1 MANPV
6 RERGGSSLYLGKGT
20 FDIVPISVALDLKL
34 ESYPV
39 ECRVE
44 MSRGINEKQRVVDMV
59 FLLQLSEEYPGE
71 CLSSSAMPPARSAVY
86 LDSAGESRRPLPTSD
101 CLQGSSV

>member
-6 RERGGSSLYLGKGT
+6 REQGGSSLYLGKGT

-71 CLSSSAMPPARSAVY
+71 CLIVISATVY
-86 LDSAGESRRPLPTSD
+86 RCDRTQSCGRYRNDSK
-101 CLQGSSV
+101 